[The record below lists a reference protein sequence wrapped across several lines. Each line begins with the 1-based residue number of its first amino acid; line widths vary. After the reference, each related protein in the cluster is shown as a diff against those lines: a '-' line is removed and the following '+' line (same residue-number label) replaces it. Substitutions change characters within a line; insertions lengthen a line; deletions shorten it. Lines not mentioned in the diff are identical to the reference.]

1 MKIYVYGTGCGA
13 GELIDHTLPP
23 EKVAAFIDSEPRSRE
38 FLGKPVITP
47 EELAARDYDLV
58 IVTTRQA
65 ETVAVR
71 CREAGIEGRKLLFL
85 KNHLVLSERNQC
97 YTAAAEALGAA
108 FAEKLRRSERVIRA
122 PLWSEGE
129 TLPEGELENDYVRL
143 KTLEAICR
151 ELAEVSGDVAELG
164 VFRGAFARCMNAL
177 LPERKLYLFDSFE
190 GFSPEETSG
199 LGEGFLEAH
208 RDTAIERVLAA
219 LPHPERAVIC
229 AGYFPASAEGLEAR
243 FALVSLD
250 VDLEES
256 TLAGLRWFLP
266 RMNPG
271 GFLLL
276 HDYNNPARPG
286 VRAALR
292 RFEAEIGKRL
302 SAVPLCDVNGT
313 LAVRT

>member
-1 MKIYVYGTGCGA
+1 M
-13 GELIDHTLPP
+13 
-23 EKVAAFIDSEPRSRE
+23 
-38 FLGKPVITP
+38 
-47 EELAARDYDLV
+47 
-58 IVTTRQA
+58 
-65 ETVAVR
+65 
-71 CREAGIEGRKLLFL
+71 
-85 KNHLVLSERNQC
+85 
-97 YTAAAEALGAA
+97 
-108 FAEKLRRSERVIRA
+108 
-122 PLWSEGE
+122 
-129 TLPEGELENDYVRL
+129 
-143 KTLEAICR
+143 
-151 ELAEVSGDVAELG
+151 
-164 VFRGAFARCMNAL
+164 
-177 LPERKLYLFDSFE
+177 
-190 GFSPEETSG
+190 
-199 LGEGFLEAH
+199 
-208 RDTAIERVLAA
+208 
-219 LPHPERAVIC
+219 IC

-276 HDYNNPARPG
+276 HDYNNPALPG